1 MTEQPQDPKIVVDED
16 WKERV
21 RAEREAAREARKTGD
36 STDRGGPQSGSEPPD
51 PFSMLVSSLAAEA
64 MIALGQAPDPTQGHP
79 IVRPEVARHSI
90 DMLSML
96 EEKTQGN
103 LSDDESQML
112 DSLLH
117 QLRMLYVQVYRQPAE
132 TPAGGGEEAA
142 GGSQDPAAGGDAK
155 TGGEAPLAGESGSAA
170 ADEGT
175 EAPPASESS

>member
-21 RAEREAAREARKTGD
+21 RAEREADREARKKGD
-36 STDRGGPQSGSEPPD
+36 STDRGGPQSGAAPPD

-96 EEKTQGN
+96 EEKTKGN
-103 LSDDESQML
+103 LSDEEAQML

-132 TPAGGGEEAA
+132 APASGEKEAA
-142 GGSQDPAAGGDAK
+142 GGSRAPGADSDAK
-155 TGGEAPLAGESGSAA
+155 TGGEAPPAGESGSA

-175 EAPPASESS
+175 EAPPAPESS